1 MNPPHPHRSALPG
14 QASDHRASGRSRW
27 RRYVALGD
35 SFAEGLD
42 DPDGNGGFHGWA
54 DRLAAQLAFGE
65 DGVRYANLAIRGR
78 RTRRILDEQLA
89 PAIALKPD
97 LVTLSCGT
105 NDVVA
110 RRFDLETVATDIE
123 RLHAEIAATGATLV
137 AFTLPD
143 LSPIMLLGRLVAPRV
158 RALNEAIREISRR
171 SGARLLDFDPYP
183 IVGDPRMWSADRL
196 HANSAGH
203 RRIAGAI
210 AHLLDLPDSNESW
223 AEPLPEVAAPSAA
236 RRLAL
241 EARWASDYLIPWW
254 WRHLRGRSSGDSVVA
269 KRATLETVKGTPLE
283 ALVGAE
289 GNRDAQLA

>member
-1 MNPPHPHRSALPG
+1 MGR
-14 QASDHRASGRSRW
+14 QAWS
-27 RRYVALGD
+27 RYVTLGD

-42 DPDGNGGFHGWA
+42 DPDGRGGFHGWA
-54 DRLAAQLAFGE
+54 DRLAARLASGR
-65 DGVRYANLAIRGR
+65 DDLRYANLAIRGR

-89 PAIALKPD
+89 PALALEPD

-110 RRFDLETVATDIE
+110 RRFDLDAVATDIE
-123 RLHAEIAATGATLV
+123 RLHARITAAGATLV

-158 RALNEAIREISRR
+158 HALNEAIRDISRR

-183 IVGDPRMWSADRL
+183 IVGDPRLWSADRL

-203 RRIAGAI
+203 RRIAAAI
-210 AHLLDLPDSNESW
+210 AHLLDLPDSDESW
-223 AEPLPEVAAPSAA
+223 AEPLPRAAAPSAA

-269 KRATLETVKGTPLE
+269 KRATLEAVNGTPLE
-283 ALVGAE
+283 VLQAAD
-289 GNRDAQLA
+289 GNRDAPST